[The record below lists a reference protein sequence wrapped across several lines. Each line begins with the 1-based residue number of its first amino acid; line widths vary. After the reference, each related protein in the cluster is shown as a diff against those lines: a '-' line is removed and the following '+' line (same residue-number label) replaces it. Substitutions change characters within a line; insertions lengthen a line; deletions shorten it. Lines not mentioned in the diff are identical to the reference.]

1 VREGGLALTGSV
13 KSTIHSTN
21 RPVRALSHL
30 VPEGTDARSP
40 FWLNNGR
47 DVKER
52 KGMAPA
58 DCAAVPAPEPCA
70 LVPKSRKEESAR
82 AGKDVR
88 GMGFS

>member
-1 VREGGLALTGSV
+1 MREGGLALTGSV
-13 KSTIHSTN
+13 KSTIHSTS
-21 RPVRALSHL
+21 RPVRALGHL

-52 KGMAPA
+52 KRVAPEGGA
-58 DCAAVPAPEPCA
+58 LPALEPCA
-70 LVPKSRKEESAR
+70 LVPKSRKEESGR
-82 AGKDVR
+82 DGKDAR